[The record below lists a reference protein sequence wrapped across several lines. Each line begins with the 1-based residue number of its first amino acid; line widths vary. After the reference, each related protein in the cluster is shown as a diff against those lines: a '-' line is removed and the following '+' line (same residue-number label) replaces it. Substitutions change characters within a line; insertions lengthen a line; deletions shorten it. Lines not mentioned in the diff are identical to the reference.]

1 MEQATGKYER
11 QKRYKSGHKV
21 TIRFDLYDTNN
32 ADMIRWLEQQPS
44 MAGYL
49 KSLIRAD
56 MDAAY
61 HAPAHEHE
69 EDA

>member
-32 ADMIRWLEQQPS
+32 ADMIEWLEQQPS

-56 MDAAY
+56 MIAACGEE
-61 HAPAHEHE
+61 PPIE
-69 EDA
+69 EDD

>member
-11 QKRYKSGHKV
+11 QKRYKTGHKV

-56 MDAAY
+56 MDAAFA
-61 HAPAHEHE
+61 APPEG
-69 EDA
+69 EDE

>member
-1 MEQATGKYER
+1 MEQATGKYDR

-21 TIRFDLYDTNN
+21 TNRFDLYDTNN

-56 MDAAY
+56 MIAA
-61 HAPAHEHE
+61 HGGLIEAE
-69 EDA
+69 EGE

>member
-1 MEQATGKYER
+1 MEQANGKYER

-32 ADMIRWLEQQPS
+32 GDMIRWLEQQPS

-49 KSLIRAD
+49 KSLIRSD
-56 MDAAY
+56 MDA
-61 HAPAHEHE
+61 HSGAPIEG
-69 EDA
+69 DY

>member
-11 QKRYKSGHKV
+11 QKRYKTGHKV

-32 ADMIRWLEQQPS
+32 ADMISWLEQQPS

-56 MDAAY
+56 MDAAF
-61 HAPAHEHE
+61 AVPPTE
-69 EDA
+69 EAD

>member
-11 QKRYKSGHKV
+11 QKRYKTGHKV

-56 MDAAY
+56 MDAAF
-61 HAPAHEHE
+61 AALPE
-69 EDA
+69 EGEE

>member
-56 MDAAY
+56 MNAAN
-61 HAPAHEHE
+61 ADSLSAE
-69 EDA
+69 EDD